1 MKWDASV
8 YDRRHG
14 FVAEYGRALLELVPD
29 DPALSVL
36 DLGCGTGALTAR
48 LAANGR
54 RVVGADSSPEMI
66 ERARAQYPGIDFRVC
81 DALALPFDG
90 EFGAVFSNAV
100 FHWIGD
106 HDALLQNIRR
116 ALKPGGLLICEFGAE
131 GNVQTISDAFAWACA
146 EQGLTV
152 HSRFNMP
159 SAEVFG
165 RQLTDSGFIID
176 GLYAFDR
183 PTPLS
188 GSDGLACWMAQFF
201 AGELAALPETVRP
214 SVIAR
219 AEELA
224 QPALWD
230 GAQWIADYRRLRAV
244 ARRVG

>member
-1 MKWDASV
+1 MKWDASA

-14 FVAEYGRALLELVPD
+14 FVAEYGRALLALVPD

-36 DLGCGTGALTAR
+36 DLGCGTGTLTVQ

-188 GSDGLACWMAQFF
+188 GSDGLACWMKQFF
-201 AGELAALPETVRP
+201 AGELASLPGDVRP
-214 SVIAR
+214 AVIAR
-219 AEELA
+219 AEALA
-224 QPALWD
+224 RPALWD
-230 GAQWIADYRRLRAV
+230 GARWIADYRRLRAV
-244 ARRVG
+244 AHRP

>member
-14 FVAEYGRALLELVPD
+14 FVAEYGRALLDLVPD

-36 DLGCGTGALTAR
+36 DLGCGTGTLTAQ

-66 ERARAQYPGIDFRVC
+66 ERARAQYPDLDFRVC

-106 HDALLQNIRR
+106 HDALLRNIRR
-116 ALKPGGLLICEFGAE
+116 ALKPGGLLICEFGAA
-131 GNVQTISDAFAWACA
+131 GNVQTIRDAFATACS
-146 EQGLTV
+146 ERGLTV
-152 HSRFNMP
+152 HPRFNMP
-159 SAEVFG
+159 TAEVFG
-165 RQLTDSGFIID
+165 RRLTDCGFAID

-183 PTPLS
+183 PTPLT
-188 GSDGLACWMAQFF
+188 GSDGLACWIKQFF
-201 AGELAALPETVRP
+201 ANELAALPEAVRP
-214 SVIAR
+214 AVIAR
-219 AEELA
+219 AEALA
-224 QPALWD
+224 RPALWD
-230 GAQWIADYRRLRAV
+230 GEQWIADYRRLRAV
-244 ARRVG
+244 AHRL

>member
-1 MKWDASV
+1 MKWDASA

-36 DLGCGTGALTAR
+36 DLGCGTGTLTVQ

-100 FHWIGD
+100 FHWIGN

-131 GNVQTISDAFAWACA
+131 GNVQTISDAFARACA

-176 GLYAFDR
+176 GLYAFDL

-188 GSDGLACWMAQFF
+188 GSDGLACWMKQFF
-201 AGELAALPETVRP
+201 AGELASLPGDVRP
-214 SVIAR
+214 AVIAR
-219 AEELA
+219 AEALTR
-224 QPALWD
+224 PALWD
-230 GAQWIADYRRLRAV
+230 GARWIADYRRLRAV
-244 ARRVG
+244 AHRP

>member
-1 MKWDASV
+1 MKWDASA

-36 DLGCGTGALTAR
+36 DLGCGTGTLTVQ

-152 HSRFNMP
+152 HSRFNRP

-188 GSDGLACWMAQFF
+188 GSDGLACWMKQFF
-201 AGELAALPETVRP
+201 AGELASLPGDVRP
-214 SVIAR
+214 AVIAR
-219 AEELA
+219 AEALTR
-224 QPALWD
+224 PALWD
-230 GAQWIADYRRLRAV
+230 GARWIADYRRLRAV
-244 ARRVG
+244 AHRP

>member
-1 MKWDASV
+1 MKWDASAC
-8 YDRRHG
+8 DRRHG

-36 DLGCGTGALTAR
+36 DLGCGTGTLTAQ

-54 RVVGADSSPEMI
+54 RMVGADSSPEMI

-188 GSDGLACWMAQFF
+188 GSDGLACWMKQFF
-201 AGELAALPETVRP
+201 AGELASLPGDVRP
-214 SVIAR
+214 AVIAR
-219 AEELA
+219 AEALA
-224 QPALWD
+224 RPALWD
-230 GAQWIADYRRLRAV
+230 GARWIADYRRLRAV
-244 ARRVG
+244 AHRP

>member
-1 MKWDASV
+1 MKWDASA

-36 DLGCGTGALTAR
+36 DLGYGTGTLTVQ

-188 GSDGLACWMAQFF
+188 GSDGLACWMKQFF
-201 AGELAALPETVRP
+201 AGELASLPGDVRP
-214 SVIAR
+214 AVIAR
-219 AEELA
+219 AEALA
-224 QPALWD
+224 RPALWD
-230 GAQWIADYRRLRAV
+230 GARWIADYRRLRAV
-244 ARRVG
+244 AHRP

>member
-36 DLGCGTGALTAR
+36 DLGCGTGTLTVQ

-188 GSDGLACWMAQFF
+188 GSDGLACWMKQFF
-201 AGELAALPETVRP
+201 AGELASLPGDVRP
-214 SVIAR
+214 AVIAR
-219 AEELA
+219 AEALA
-224 QPALWD
+224 RPALWD
-230 GAQWIADYRRLRAV
+230 GARWIADYRRLRAV
-244 ARRVG
+244 AHRP

>member
-1 MKWDASV
+1 MKWDASA

-36 DLGCGTGALTAR
+36 DLGCGTGTLTVQ

-54 RVVGADSSPEMI
+54 RVVGAESSPEMI

-188 GSDGLACWMAQFF
+188 GSDGLACWMKQFF
-201 AGELAALPETVRP
+201 AGELASLPGDVRP
-214 SVIAR
+214 AVIAR
-219 AEELA
+219 AEALA
-224 QPALWD
+224 RPALWD
-230 GAQWIADYRRLRAV
+230 GARWIADYRRLRAV
-244 ARRVG
+244 AHRP

>member
-1 MKWDASV
+1 M
-8 YDRRHG
+8 
-14 FVAEYGRALLELVPD
+14 AEYGRALLELVPD

-36 DLGCGTGALTAR
+36 DLGCGTGTLTVQ

-131 GNVQTISDAFAWACA
+131 GNVQTISDAFARACA

-188 GSDGLACWMAQFF
+188 GSDGLACWMKQFF
-201 AGELAALPETVRP
+201 AGELASLPGDVRP
-214 SVIAR
+214 AVIAR
-219 AEELA
+219 AEALA
-224 QPALWD
+224 RPALWD
-230 GAQWIADYRRLRAV
+230 GARWIADYRRLRAV
-244 ARRVG
+244 AHRP

>member
-14 FVAEYGRALLELVPD
+14 FVAEYGRALLDLVSD

-36 DLGCGTGALTAR
+36 DLGCGTGTLTAR

-66 ERARAQYPGIDFRVC
+66 ERARAQYPDLDFRVC

-106 HDALLQNIRR
+106 HDALLRNIRR
-116 ALKPGGLLICEFGAE
+116 ALKPGGLLICEFGAA
-131 GNVQTISDAFAWACA
+131 GNVQTIRDAFATACS
-146 EQGLTV
+146 ERGLTV
-152 HSRFNMP
+152 RPRFNMP
-159 SAEVFG
+159 TAEVFG
-165 RQLTDSGFIID
+165 RRLTDCGFAID
-176 GLYAFDR
+176 ELYAFDR

-188 GSDGLACWMAQFF
+188 GSDGLACWIKQFF
-201 AGELAALPETVRP
+201 ANELAALPEAVRP
-214 SVIAR
+214 AVIAR
-219 AEELA
+219 AEA
-224 QPALWD
+224 MARPALWD
-230 GAQWIADYRRLRAV
+230 GEQWIADYRRLRAV
-244 ARRVG
+244 AHRL

>member
-1 MKWDASV
+1 MKWDASA

-36 DLGCGTGALTAR
+36 DLGCGTGTLTVQ

-188 GSDGLACWMAQFF
+188 GSDGLACWMKQFF
-201 AGELAALPETVRP
+201 AGELASLPGDVRP
-214 SVIAR
+214 AVIAR
-219 AEELA
+219 AEALA
-224 QPALWD
+224 RPELWD
-230 GAQWIADYRRLRAV
+230 GARWIADYRRLRAV
-244 ARRVG
+244 AHRP

>member
-1 MKWDASV
+1 MKWDASA

-36 DLGCGTGALTAR
+36 DLGCGTGTLTVQ

-66 ERARAQYPGIDFRVC
+66 ERARARYPGIDFRVC

-116 ALKPGGLLICEFGAE
+116 ALKPGGLLICEFGAA
-131 GNVQTISDAFAWACA
+131 GNVQTIRDAFATACS
-146 EQGLTV
+146 ERGLTV
-152 HSRFNMP
+152 RPRFNMP
-159 SAEVFG
+159 TAEVFG
-165 RQLTDSGFIID
+165 RRLTDCGFAID

-188 GSDGLACWMAQFF
+188 GSDGLVCWIKQFF
-201 AGELAALPETVRP
+201 AHERAALPEAVRP
-214 SVIAR
+214 AVIAR
-219 AEELA
+219 AEALA
-224 QPALWD
+224 RPALWD
-230 GAQWIADYRRLRAV
+230 GARWIADYRRLRAV
-244 ARRVG
+244 AHRP